1 MQCAVLRSPHVTGD
15 DKPTGG
21 RDRATIRDVA
31 QKAGVHPSLVSRV
44 VNNHP
49 KAYASVETRARILQ
63 AVAELD
69 YRPHSM
75 ARGLRMARA
84 HTLGL
89 LIPDLTNPMY
99 ASIVAGVE
107 ARAADLGYG
116 VVFGSHAEGS
126 PQSTFTRLL
135 EEGRVDGLLVA
146 SAVLKDS
153 YMRNVA
159 QTGVGPVV
167 LVNRRVRGISSSVVV
182 DDDAGAALAVDH
194 LVSLGHRSIAGV
206 FGPANIDTA
215 RRRRAGFVRACST
228 VGITPQIVEQSS
240 WTANAG
246 YQAGLT
252 AIGTPEPPTAI
263 FASSLMMGLGV
274 LRAAHELGIQVPDDI
289 SVIALHDSEIA
300 SYVQPQLTTIAMPT
314 EAMGREAADLIIS
327 MIEGEPGRH
336 VVVDDAPQLIARSST
351 APPPHH

>member
-1 MQCAVLRSPHVTGD
+1 M
-15 DKPTGG
+15 
-21 RDRATIRDVA
+21 
-31 QKAGVHPSLVSRV
+31 SLVSRV
-44 VNNHP
+44 VNNDP
-49 KAYASVETRARILQ
+49 KAYASVATRERILQ

-99 ASIVAGVE
+99 ASIVRGVE
-107 ARAADLGYG
+107 SQAAELGYG

-126 PQSTFTRLL
+126 PQSTFTKLL

-153 YMRNVA
+153 YMRDVA

-194 LVSLGHRSIAGV
+194 LVSLGHRAITGV

-215 RRRRAGFVRACST
+215 KRRRAGFVRACSKME
-228 VGITPQIVEQSS
+228 IAAQLVEWSS
-240 WTANAG
+240 WTAEAG
-246 YQAGLT
+246 YEAGLK
-252 AIGTPEPPTAI
+252 AIGASQPPTAI
-263 FASSLMMGLGV
+263 FASSFMMGMGV
-274 LRAAHELGIQVPDDI
+274 LRAAHELHVSIPEQL
-289 SVIALHDSEIA
+289 SVVALHDSEMA
-300 SYVQPQLTTIAMPT
+300 AYLLPQLTTISMPT
-314 EAMGREAADLIIS
+314 EKMGREASKLIIS
-327 MIEGEPGRH
+327 MIEGQLGLH
-336 VVVDDAPQLIARSST
+336 VVVKDKPQLIARSST
-351 APPPHH
+351 APLSRD